1 MQLRSKAS
9 LPARL
14 RTDWPPRP
22 AHVTVPVPALPPLP
36 PRSATEI
43 VDGAVQLIR
52 PQFGY
57 FLRIAAIGAIPGLIQ
72 SVIALILFPAT
83 PTDPVAML
91 RQQASLF
98 PLTILTYAFA
108 TVQSGAIIAGALAL
122 LRGEPLPTV
131 WNAFLSAF
139 RRLFALLGS
148 NILLLLVLIIVALPV
163 IAVAAFLVASGG
175 ATAAALGKSGT
186 AATIGAV
193 LAAIVVLFCIMFV
206 FLTVFAR
213 SAVMTSLIIAERIGP
228 VDALKRSHA
237 LSSGSYL
244 LLAKTYGLVLVIVGV
259 VYVVLAGLLAAFQ
272 DQQQLVA
279 ALMSVIMIPVIPIV
293 GSIMLLTYA
302 DLRVRREGA
311 DLDAALD
318 ALAGSTSLTA
328 G

>member
-1 MQLRSKAS
+1 M
-9 LPARL
+9 
-14 RTDWPPRP
+14 
-22 AHVTVPVPALPPLP
+22 PVPALPPLP

-52 PQFGY
+52 PQFSY

-72 SVIALILFPAT
+72 AIITLIVFPAT

-91 RQQASLF
+91 RQQTSLF

-131 WNAFLSAF
+131 WQAFVGAF
-139 RRLFALLGS
+139 RRILALLGS
-148 NILLLLVLIIVALPV
+148 NVLLLVVLVIVALPV
-163 IAVAAFLVASGG
+163 IAVAAFLAVSSG
-175 ATAAALGKSGT
+175 ATLGVLGNSGT
-186 AATIGAV
+186 AAAIGAV
-193 LAAIVVLFCIMFV
+193 LAAVVVLFCIMFV

-213 SAVMTSLIIAERIGP
+213 SAIMTALIIAERLGP
-228 VDALKRSHA
+228 IEALKRSQF
-237 LSSGSYL
+237 LSNGNYL
-244 LLAKTYGLVLVIVGV
+244 LLAKTYGLVLLIVGV
-259 VYVVLAGLLAAFQ
+259 VYLVLAGLLAAFQ
-272 DQQQLVA
+272 DKQQMVA
-279 ALMSVIMIPVIPIV
+279 ALVSVIMIPVIPIV

-318 ALAGSTSLTA
+318 ALAEPTSLA
-328 G
+328 SR

>member
-1 MQLRSKAS
+1 M
-9 LPARL
+9 LPYTHSAFG
-14 RTDWPPRP
+14 PPP
-22 AHVTVPVPALPPLP
+22 HSFLPDSSVPVPALPPLP

-72 SVIALILFPAT
+72 SVITLIIFPKT
-83 PTDPVAML
+83 PTDPVALL

-139 RRLFALLGS
+139 RRLLSLLGS
-148 NILLLLVLIIVALPV
+148 NVLLLLILVIVALPV
-163 IAVAAFLVASGG
+163 IAVGAFVAASG
-175 ATAAALGKSGT
+175 ATTAATLGKSGT
-186 AATIGAV
+186 AAAIGAV

-213 SAVMTSLIIAERIGP
+213 SAVMTALIIAEQVGP
-228 VDALKRSHA
+228 IDALKRSQA
-237 LSSGSYL
+237 LSSGSYI

-259 VYVVLAGLLAAFQ
+259 VYLVLAGLLAAFQ
-272 DQQQLVA
+272 DQQQMVA
-279 ALMSVIMIPVIPIV
+279 ALVSVIMIPVIPIV
-293 GSIMLLTYA
+293 GSIMLLSYA

-318 ALAGSTSLTA
+318 ALTGPASLTA
-328 G
+328 S

>member
-1 MQLRSKAS
+1 MPR
-9 LPARL
+9 LPP
-14 RTDWPPRP
+14 TDF
-22 AHVTVPVPALPPLP
+22 TVPVPALPPLP

-52 PQFGY
+52 PQFSY
-57 FLRIAAIGAIPGLIQ
+57 FLRIAAIGAIPALIQ
-72 SVIALILFPAT
+72 SVITLIVFPTT
-83 PTDPVAML
+83 PTDPVALL

-122 LRGEPLPTV
+122 LRGEALPTV

-139 RRLFALLGS
+139 RRILALLGS
-148 NILLLLVLIIVALPV
+148 NILLLVVAIIAILPV
-163 IAVAAFLVASGG
+163 VAVAAFLTVSGG
-175 ATAAALGKSGT
+175 TTLAALGNSSTAAA
-186 AATIGAV
+186 IGAV
-193 LAAIVVLFCIMFV
+193 LAAIVVLSCIMFV

-213 SAVMTSLIIAERIGP
+213 SAIMTSLIIAEQIGP
-228 VDALKRSHA
+228 IEALKRSHA
-237 LSSGSYL
+237 LSSGNYL

-259 VYVVLAGLLAAFQ
+259 VYLVLAGLLAAFQ
-272 DQQQLVA
+272 DQQQMVT
-279 ALMSVIMIPVIPIV
+279 ALMSVIMIPVIPVV

-318 ALAGSTSLTA
+318 ALSGPTSFTT